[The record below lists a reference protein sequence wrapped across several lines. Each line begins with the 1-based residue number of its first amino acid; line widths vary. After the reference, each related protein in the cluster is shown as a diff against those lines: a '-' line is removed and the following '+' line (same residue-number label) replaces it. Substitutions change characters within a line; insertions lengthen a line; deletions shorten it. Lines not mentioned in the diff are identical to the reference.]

1 MALLDD
7 LKGLLSP
14 EDLAKIEGNPAIKN
28 RIAKGD
34 ELYGYYVGED
44 EPVQQQQQQQQQ
56 PVQQQQQQPV
66 QQQNQ
71 GFDLGAIE
79 RMLDKRLGDL
89 GKKFENVVTK
99 DDLSATITREGAK
112 LLSQATANADELNS
126 IYMEHR
132 DLTGKPFDR
141 AAFNEFL
148 NKPEN
153 KTGEVDKPIGQGASS
168 RFSSIRSAYEA
179 FVSPVKTEREVDRRV
194 AEKLKTQSGGQ
205 PGFPGSTPPPSTNKI
220 VDILKRRNVAADGGG
235 NTRVDRA
242 AAALAQM
249 ESSRQSAAS

>member
-44 EPVQQQQQQQQQ
+44 EPVT
-56 PVQQQQQQPV
+56 PPAAVTPPPAV
-66 QQQNQ
+66 TPPSTPPPAA

-99 DDLSATITREGAK
+99 DDLTTTINREGAR

-141 AAFNEFL
+141 VAFNEFL

-168 RFSSIRSAYEA
+168 RFPSIRSAYEA
-179 FVSPVKTEREVDRRV
+179 FVSPVRQEREVERRV
-194 AEKLKTQSGGQ
+194 QEKLKTQSGGQ